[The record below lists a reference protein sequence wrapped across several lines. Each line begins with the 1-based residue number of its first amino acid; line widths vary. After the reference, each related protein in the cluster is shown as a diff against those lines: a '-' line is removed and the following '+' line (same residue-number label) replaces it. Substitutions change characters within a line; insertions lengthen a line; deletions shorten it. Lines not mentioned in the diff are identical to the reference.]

1 MIYLCIAHRHL
12 QHWHGFFQK
21 GTNWADGPA
30 FINQCPIAS
39 GNSFLYDFQ
48 VPDQSGKLRPLRYDA
63 CSPDYS
69 LAGTYWYHS
78 HLSTQYCD
86 GLRGP
91 FVVYDPYDPHKAL
104 YDVDDG
110 ETPRHES
117 SHLEFVSCLVHTDS
131 TVITLSDW
139 YHVAAKLGP
148 RFP

>member
-1 MIYLCIAHRHL
+1 MTNHTMLKTTSIVRVFFRYWLYLCKAHRHF

-48 VPDQSGKLRPLRYDA
+48 VPDQSGKPHSLQSDA
-63 CSPDYS
+63 CYPDCS
-69 LAGTYWYHS
+69 RVGTYWYHS

-110 ETPRHES
+110 ETH
-117 SHLEFVSCLVHTDS
+117 
-131 TVITLSDW
+131 
-139 YHVAAKLGP
+139 GQ
-148 RFP
+148 